1 MRETAGATPSTI
13 SRHMGL
19 DAIDPVVR
27 NYATELGL
35 DRGYRRSMRAT
46 FVTTALQ
53 NGAAPED
60 VQKAAGHRDPGDQT
74 VRPAR
79 YNPEKVASFL
89 ATC

>member
-1 MRETAGATPSTI
+1 
-13 SRHMGL
+13 
-19 DAIDPVVR
+19 
-27 NYATELGL
+27 
-35 DRGYRRSMRAT
+35 MRAT